1 MTGAGRMVVR
11 AVVRRAWRSLLG
23 LVLVVGVIGTVVLAT
38 AAGARRT
45 SSVLDRA
52 RVETAATD
60 LRVQVDAG
68 PAVVA
73 DVAAALKASAAVT
86 ELARHRIL
94 PVDAGT
100 EFDLVL
106 HGDPDGLIG
115 TAIDR
120 PVSQVGRLPDP
131 GRADE
136 VTLNEIAAD
145 LLGVG
150 IGDRFAVHTFA
161 PDDIEPIISGERFPG
176 FNGPDLDLEVVG
188 IARTLEDLQGGET
201 FAGPRAL
208 VSPAFFTDHA
218 DVGGFPEVFELRLDD
233 PTTGRAQVEA
243 IATDVAGDADV
254 SSADSEEIYGDSVE
268 RAVGVLT
275 AGLVVF
281 TVVAAL
287 AGLLVVG
294 QAVARQVQAS
304 SVDERTLEAL
314 GVARRT
320 RMLVVGLPGALA
332 AGVGAALAGLGSVL
346 ASPLFPI
353 GLARRAEADDG
364 VRVDPSVAVGGA
376 LVLTALMGAVVLFR
390 AVRRPGAGDDRRP
403 RLASVLSA
411 QAPGGAV
418 PLIGTRLALDPGR
431 GRRAV
436 PVRSAI
442 LGAAVGVLGVA
453 GVAVVT
459 ASLDALVDEPARWGW
474 TWSSTPEME
483 DADRVRDTIADD
495 ERLAAAAFL
504 DQAAV
509 DLGDVE
515 VTGNALEQL
524 RGATELTLRRG
535 AYPTGAG
542 EVAVGRRTAEDLGLS
557 IGDTVE
563 ASTPEG
569 GVELTVVGEVVLPIN
584 DNASPGEGV
593 LLTPEGLDRVR
604 SSDGF
609 ETLLL
614 TYPEGVAGRDL
625 ERELEEDYEL
635 TFSSYSRASV
645 PGDVSNLDGVRT
657 MTVVLGGFFAVLA
670 VVGLAHLLAISSRR
684 RRVDF
689 AVLRALGMRR
699 RQIRR
704 SVALQAVVITMVGLV
719 LGLPAGLVVGRAS
732 WRLMVT
738 DVGVVDD
745 PTQPW
750 ALLVLVVPAVLVLSV
765 AVAAV
770 PAWGSGRR
778 RPAAIL
784 RAE

>member
-1 MTGAGRMVVR
+1 M
-11 AVVRRAWRSLLG
+11 
-23 LVLVVGVIGTVVLAT
+23 
-38 AAGARRT
+38 
-45 SSVLDRA
+45 
-52 RVETAATD
+52 
-60 LRVQVDAG
+60 
-68 PAVVA
+68 
-73 DVAAALKASAAVT
+73 
-86 ELARHRIL
+86 
-94 PVDAGT
+94 
-100 EFDLVL
+100 
-106 HGDPDGLIG
+106 
-115 TAIDR
+115 
-120 PVSQVGRLPDP
+120 
-131 GRADE
+131 
-136 VTLNEIAAD
+136 
-145 LLGVG
+145 
-150 IGDRFAVHTFA
+150 
-161 PDDIEPIISGERFPG
+161 
-176 FNGPDLDLEVVG
+176 
-188 IARTLEDLQGGET
+188 
-201 FAGPRAL
+201 
-208 VSPAFFTDHA
+208 
-218 DVGGFPEVFELRLDD
+218 
-233 PTTGRAQVEA
+233 
-243 IATDVAGDADV
+243 
-254 SSADSEEIYGDSVE
+254 
-268 RAVGVLT
+268 
-275 AGLVVF
+275 
-281 TVVAAL
+281 
-287 AGLLVVG
+287 
-294 QAVARQVQAS
+294 
-304 SVDERTLEAL
+304 
-314 GVARRT
+314 
-320 RMLVVGLPGALA
+320 
-332 AGVGAALAGLGSVL
+332 
-346 ASPLFPI
+346 
-353 GLARRAEADDG
+353 
-364 VRVDPSVAVGGA
+364 
-376 LVLTALMGAVVLFR
+376 
-390 AVRRPGAGDDRRP
+390 
-403 RLASVLSA
+403 
-411 QAPGGAV
+411 

-459 ASLDALVDEPARWGW
+459 SSLDALVDEPARWGW
-474 TWSSTPEME
+474 TWSSTPEM
-483 DADRVRDTIADD
+483 DDQDRVRDSIADD
-495 ERLAAAAFL
+495 DRLAAAAFL